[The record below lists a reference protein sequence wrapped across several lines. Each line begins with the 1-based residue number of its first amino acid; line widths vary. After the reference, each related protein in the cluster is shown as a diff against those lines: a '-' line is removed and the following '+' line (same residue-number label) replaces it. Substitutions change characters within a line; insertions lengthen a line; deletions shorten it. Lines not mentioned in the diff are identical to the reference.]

1 MNTLKKHNKE
11 HRRNLTNISLLNGCR
26 NKPKGL
32 LNDTTPIITNEKTN
46 EKKNEETNKN
56 PIPKPLEKE
65 IDNLIETPKTKELQ
79 YITPLTSTQQ
89 PLTNDVCN
97 CCRITNIYNSG
108 GGGTGTFI
116 ELSSNTNFSFTGTTY
131 FIIPSMT
138 YTVTKTG
145 LYYFIFSANISIS
158 QINQSVSFG
167 LFNNNV
173 LIANSSRIINGT
185 NNIVQ
190 NVFFSV
196 GTQAIIALNIND
208 VLTVQIKSNGIGTT
222 TVGNRSLV
230 FNLLNTLI

>member
-1 MNTLKKHNKE
+1 MNALKKDDKE
-11 HRRNLTNISLLNGCR
+11 HRRNLTNISLLEGCR
-26 NKPKGL
+26 NKPKSL
-32 LNDTTPIITNEKTN
+32 IENAEQEIKQE
-46 EKKNEETNKN
+46 NKN
-56 PIPKPLEKE
+56 SIPKPLEKDIE
-65 IDNLIETPKTKELQ
+65 NLIETPKTKELQ
-79 YITPLTSTQQ
+79 SLQYLAPSTQE

-97 CCRITNIYNSG
+97 CCRTTNIYNSG
-108 GGGTGTFI
+108 GGAGTFI

-131 FIIPSMT
+131 YVMPSMT
-138 YTVTKTG
+138 YTVTQTG
-145 LYYFIFSANISIS
+145 LYYFIFSGNISVS

-173 LIANSSRIINGT
+173 LIANSNRVINGT

-208 VLTVQIKSNGIGTT
+208 VLTVQIKSNGVGTT

-230 FNLLNTLI
+230 FNLLNTII

>member
-1 MNTLKKHNKE
+1 MNALKKHNKE
-11 HRRNLTNISLLNGCR
+11 HRRNLTNISLLKGCR
-26 NKPKGL
+26 NKPKSL
-32 LNDTTPIITNEKTN
+32 IENTESEIKQEVKQEI
-46 EKKNEETNKN
+46 KN
-56 PIPKPLEKE
+56 PIPKPLEKDIE
-65 IDNLIETPKTKELQ
+65 KLIETPKTKELQ
-79 YITPLTSTQQ
+79 SLQYLTPSTQ

-108 GGGTGTFI
+108 GGGAGTFI

-131 FIIPSMT
+131 FVMPSMT
-138 YTVTKTG
+138 YTVSQTG
-145 LYYFIFSANISIS
+145 LYYFIFSGNISIS

-173 LIANSSRIINGT
+173 LIANSNRVINGT

-208 VLTVQIKSNGIGTT
+208 ILTVQIKSNGIGTT

-230 FNLLNTLI
+230 FNLLNTII